1 MKFSYTDIGKGKT
14 IIFVHSYLWDK
25 EMWQPQ
31 LDFFKNNFRCIAIDL
46 PGHGNSSFN
55 NISSLNDLA
64 REIKN
69 FIESLNIDNYI
80 YVGLSVGGM
89 LAPYLYNIDKDK
101 ISKLI
106 IMDSF
111 SGDEPIEM
119 KQLYFSMLD
128 TIEKEEKISEELANK
143 IAPIFFS
150 PQIDKNSQLY
160 LNFFKKLKGF
170 SKDNLKYIVPFGR
183 IIFGRENSLE
193 FLKNIQVPTYFI
205 TGEFD
210 IPRPFHEAELMSKY
224 VANSKLIKI
233 SKAGH
238 ISNLENSYE
247 TNKILFNIFN
257 S

>member
-1 MKFSYTDIGKGKT
+1 MKFSYSDIGKGKT

-128 TIEKEEKISEELANK
+128 TIEKEEKIPEELANK

-160 LNFFKKLKGF
+160 LNFFKKYSSSNIL
-170 SKDNLKYIVPFGR
+170 YYWR
-183 IIFGRENSLE
+183 I
-193 FLKNIQVPTYFI
+193 
-205 TGEFD
+205 
-210 IPRPFHEAELMSKY
+210 
-224 VANSKLIKI
+224 
-233 SKAGH
+233 
-238 ISNLENSYE
+238 
-247 TNKILFNIFN
+247 
-257 S
+257 